1 MSADDTLT
9 SGHSS
14 DSTPTGA
21 SASATACASTSS
33 SKQSGDTEYDDEFRH
48 VEKYNIISFSG
59 VL

>member
-21 SASATACASTSS
+21 SASATACAC